1 MVSIWRRDGG
11 VPGWLTSHVHGP
23 PWRPHV
29 RIHPGEGGGSQ
40 DLALALGL
48 VRGSYFLT
56 LSFSLLFLYFS
67 DFSFDFFDFLIFP
80 DAIVLT
86 INFAE
91 EGMGVAFLKTKPLSY
106 PNQIS
111 VL

>member
-1 MVSIWRRDGG
+1 MSESI
-11 VPGWLTSHVHGP
+11 
-23 PWRPHV
+23 
-29 RIHPGEGGGSQ
+29 
-40 DLALALGL
+40 L
-48 VRGSYFLT
+48 VREVGLKTSLLLWVWCVAVNFLT
-56 LSFSLLFLYFS
+56 LSFSSLFLYF
-67 DFSFDFFDFLIFP
+67 FFDFFDFLIFP

-91 EGMGVAFLKTKPLSY
+91 EGMGVAFLKTKPISY

>member
-1 MVSIWRRDGG
+1 MAVN
-11 VPGWLTSHVHGP
+11 
-23 PWRPHV
+23 
-29 RIHPGEGGGSQ
+29 
-40 DLALALGL
+40 
-48 VRGSYFLT
+48 FLT

-86 INFAE
+86 INFTE
-91 EGMGVAFLKTKPLSY
+91 EGMGVAFLKTKPISY